1 MTAGTESQTA
11 GVPVRDTAGSG
22 GRPGLSLVGALWAGS
37 VLIAIAGAVLTGVTW
52 GDFQAND
59 AIGQVGS
66 SVSTVAYASLGA
78 LIIRRVRNPI
88 GWLWLIAGVS
98 LGLMGLFSAYA
109 LLGIT
114 THPGAVPAPR
124 QVGAVG
130 EWLFFPVVAVLACAL
145 LLFPTGTSRS
155 PRWRPVVVLNFLAT
169 GLLMIGYILV
179 PRPVAL
185 PAPGGYTLTYQ
196 NPFGIPAVGSALTG
210 TPIKDFDSLT
220 LVSVPFLAAGALS
233 LVLRYRAGS
242 GELRRQINWV
252 ALAGAAFALVQL
264 VAIAGIVA
272 DHGKQ
277 PPITGAAYAASAVIG
292 LLGFPAAITVGI
304 LKYRLYE
311 IDVIVN
317 RAVVYGLVSAGLTA
331 VYAGIVLGIGALAGQ
346 QGSPVLTVAAAVA
359 VALLFQPARQR
370 ARRVANRLVYG
381 ERATPYQVLSDFAED
396 MTGQLDYDRAV
407 DRMVTVLAGATGA
420 TRAEAWIRV
429 GAELRPMTIW
439 PGGSAPPAA
448 LPLAARPPDDGQL
461 PAFEGVTRAVAVRHG
476 NELLGAL
483 ALRKPANEPLTA
495 AEDKL
500 LQHLASQA
508 GLVFRNRRLTAELR
522 ATIAELTASRRR
534 LVGAQDAERRR
545 IERNLHDGAQQQLV
559 ALSIQL
565 GLLEESA
572 GDPGSVRQL
581 APQLRSAVR
590 AALDDLRDLARGI
603 YPPLLAEQGLAAAL
617 LGQVRKVPL
626 PVSVEAEEIGRYP
639 QDTESTVYFCALE
652 ALQNVAKYAAAS
664 QVTVGLSG
672 VGGGLQF
679 RVTDDGAGFDPGL
692 TRKGTGLQGMADR
705 LAALGGTLHVHS
717 QPGHGTTVQGWL
729 PVPAGRPER
738 SRSGDQLTTMASND
752 MPPATY

>member
-11 GVPVRDTAGSG
+11 GVPVQDTAGRG
-22 GRPGLSLVGALWAGS
+22 GRSGTRLIDGLWAG
-37 VLIAIAGAVLTGVTW
+37 VIPIAVAGAVLTGLAW
-52 GDFQAND
+52 SDFKASDAWSQAG
-59 AIGQVGS
+59 AP
-66 SVSTVAYASLGA
+66 VSAVAYATLGA
-78 LIIRRVRNPI
+78 LIVRRVRNPI
-88 GWLWLIAGVS
+88 GWLLLTAGACT
-98 LGLMGLFSAYA
+98 GLMSLFSAYA
-109 LLGIT
+109 VLGIT
-114 THPGAVPAPR
+114 THPGALPAAGR
-124 QVGAVG
+124 VGALA
-130 EWLFFPVVAVLACAL
+130 EWAFFPVVAAIACAL
-145 LLFPTGTSRS
+145 LLFPTGTLRSR
-155 PRWRPVVVLNFLAT
+155 RWRLVVVLNFLAT
-169 GLLMIGYILV
+169 GLLLIGFILV
-179 PRPVAL
+179 PRPVGL

-196 NPFGIPAVGSALTG
+196 NPFAVPAIGRALSAV
-210 TPIKDFDSLT
+210 PVDNINSLT
-220 LVSVPFLAAGALS
+220 LLSLPFLAAGALS
-233 LVLRYRAGS
+233 LVLRYRAGGAES
-242 GELRRQINWV
+242 RRQINWV
-252 ALAGAAFALVQL
+252 ALVGAVFALVQL
-264 VAIAGIVA
+264 VAIAGILA

-311 IDVIVN
+311 IDVIIN

-346 QGSPVLTVAAAVA
+346 QGSPVLTIAAAVA
-359 VALLFQPARQR
+359 VALLFQPVRER

-396 MTGQLDYDRAV
+396 MAGQLDYDRAV

-448 LPLAARPPDDGQL
+448 LPLTGLPPDGSHL
-461 PAFEGVTRAVAVRHG
+461 PAFDAATRAVAVRHG
-476 NELLGAL
+476 HELLGAL
-483 ALRKPANEPLTA
+483 VLQKPRNEPLTA

-534 LVGAQDAERRR
+534 LVEAQDAERRK

-565 GLLEESA
+565 GLLEQTA
-572 GDPGSVRQL
+572 GDPASVRQL
-581 APQLRSAVR
+581 APQLKSAAR
-590 AALDDLRDLARGI
+590 AALEDLRDLARGI
-603 YPPLLAEQGLAAAL
+603 YPPLLAEQGLAGALAGQARRAA
-617 LGQVRKVPL
+617 L
-626 PVSVEAEEIGRYP
+626 PVSVEADGVGRYP

-652 ALQNVAKYAAAS
+652 ALQNVAKYAGAS
-664 QVTVGLSG
+664 QARISLSRAS
-672 VGGGLQF
+672 GGLQF
-679 RVTDDGAGFDPGL
+679 SVTDDGAGFDTAA
-692 TRKGTGLQGMADR
+692 TRHGTGLQGMADR

-717 QPGHGTTVQGWL
+717 RSGHGTTVRGWL
-729 PVPAGRPER
+729 PAPGQEGGAGQGR
-738 SRSGDQLTTMASND
+738 
-752 MPPATY
+752 

>member
-1 MTAGTESQTA
+1 MTAGTDEQTA
-11 GVPVRDTAGSG
+11 DVPVNYAVGSA
-22 GRPGLSLVGALWAGS
+22 GRPGLRLIDAWWAGS
-37 VLIAIAGAVLTGVTW
+37 VLIAVAGAVLTGLTW
-52 GDFQAND
+52 SGFKGSD
-59 AIGQVGS
+59 GVSQVGFP
-66 SVSTVAYASLGA
+66 VSTVAYATLGA
-78 LIIRRVRNPI
+78 LIVRRVRNPI
-88 GWLWLIAGVS
+88 GWLWLAAGVS
-98 LGLMGLFSAYA
+98 LGLMGVFNGYA
-109 LLGIT
+109 MLGIT
-114 THPGAVPAPR
+114 AHPGAVPAPR
-124 QVGAVG
+124 QVGAVS

-145 LLFPTGTSRS
+145 LLFPTGTVRSR
-155 PRWRPVVVLNFLAT
+155 RWRPVVVLNFLVT
-169 GLLMIGYILV
+169 GLLMIVFILA
-179 PRPVAL
+179 PRLVGL
-185 PAPGGYTLTYQ
+185 PAPGGVSLTYQ
-196 NPFGIPAVGSALTG
+196 NPFGVPAVGSALSG
-210 TPIKDFDSLT
+210 TLINNINSLT
-220 LVSVPFLAAGALS
+220 LLSLPFFAAGALS

-252 ALAGAAFALVQL
+252 ALTGAVFALVQL
-264 VAIAGIVA
+264 VAIVGIVA
-272 DHGKQ
+272 DHGKL
-277 PPITGAAYAASAVIG
+277 PPITVAAYAASSVIG

-311 IDVIVN
+311 IDVIIN

-331 VYAGIVLGIGALAGQ
+331 VYAGIVLGIGALAGR
-346 QGSPVLTVAAAVA
+346 QGSPVLTIAAAVT
-359 VALLFQPARQR
+359 VALLFEPARLR

-396 MTGQLDYDRAV
+396 MAGQLDYDKVV

-429 GAELRPMTIW
+429 GAQLRPVSIW
-439 PGGSAPPAA
+439 PDGSASLDA
-448 LPLAARPPDDGQL
+448 LPVADGHL
-461 PAFEGVTRAVAVRHG
+461 PAFGGVTRAVAVRHG

-483 ALRKPANEPLTA
+483 ALQKPKNEPLTA

-522 ATIAELTASRRR
+522 ASIAELTASRRR
-534 LVGAQDAERRR
+534 LVGAQDAERRK

-581 APQLRSAVR
+581 APQLKSAVR

-626 PVSVEAEEIGRYP
+626 PVSVEAEGIGRYP

-717 QPGHGTTVQGWL
+717 QLGHGTTVQGWL
-729 PVPAGRPER
+729 PVPGGPER
-738 SRSGDQLTTMASND
+738 SRGGDQLTTMASND
-752 MPPATY
+752 VPPATY